1 MIRSI
6 LMGIVA
12 GSRSMM
18 PLAMVANA
26 ARTGEL
32 PADNGAPRFLAHPLV
47 SLGTTALAVYEMVG
61 DKQKSAPDRIIAPAV
76 VIRSLNAAFAG
87 MALAPRNQRF
97 AAAALTGATAV
108 IASYVS
114 FAARIRAMRDHD
126 RVSTGFAEDALV
138 AAAAIAAV
146 RAPVPKAL
154 AALI

>member
-26 ARTGEL
+26 ARTGQL
-32 PADNGAPRFLAHPLV
+32 PAGNGAPRFLAHPLV
-47 SLGTTALAVYEMVG
+47 SLGTTALAAYELIG
-61 DKQKSAPDRIIAPAV
+61 DKQKSAPDRIIPPAV

-87 MALAPRNQRF
+87 MALAPREQRF

-108 IASYVS
+108 IASYIT
-114 FAARIRAMRDHD
+114 FAARMRAMRDHD
-126 RVSTGFAEDALV
+126 RVATGFAEDAIVISTALV
-138 AAAAIAAV
+138 AV
-146 RAPVPKAL
+146 HAPL
-154 AALI
+154 R

>member
-12 GSRSMM
+12 GSRSMT

-32 PADNGAPRFLAHPLV
+32 PADNGAARLLAHPLV
-47 SLGTTALAVYEMVG
+47 SLGATALATYELVG
-61 DKQKSAPDRIIAPAV
+61 DKQKSAPDRIIPPAV

-97 AAAALTGATAV
+97 AAAALAGATAV
-108 IASYVS
+108 IASYAS
-114 FAARIRAMRDHD
+114 FALRMRAMRKHGQA
-126 RVSTGFAEDALV
+126 STGFVEDALV
-138 AAAAIAAV
+138 LSTAAAAV
-146 RAPVPKAL
+146 RARVPG
-154 AALI
+154 